1 MPNNGLQLSILIT
14 VVSGKDA
21 VRRCLLALRPQV
33 QTVAAEIIVP
43 YDQWAVE
50 VGELAA
56 EFPEANFHLIA
67 DSVASNVPA
76 HQHRLYDRRR
86 AVGLSLANGQIIAMT
101 EDHAVPAADWV
112 NQILLA
118 HRQPFAVIGGAIEN
132 GVDRPMNWALYYCDF
147 GRYGSPLPQGEI
159 GYVSDVNVSYKR
171 EALETVRDVWRDEYH
186 ETTVHWTMRERGI
199 ELRLDPGLKV
209 YQHRP
214 PMTFGKAFRERTEW
228 GRVFAET
235 RVAAIALTQRIFFA
249 AVAPLL
255 PVVLLARVAK
265 NMLRQHRTF
274 GQMATTLPLTAG
286 LLIGWAWGEFVGY
299 VSGAPSLKNDWPV
312 TAAKSQSLFGNS
324 DSEPANAGDRVKPG
338 VKA

>member
-1 MPNNGLQLSILIT
+1 MPNKVLKLSILIT

-33 QTVAAEIIVP
+33 QAVAAEIIVP
-43 YDQWAVE
+43 YDEWAIE
-50 VGELAA
+50 VGELKA
-56 EFPEANFHLIA
+56 EFPEVNFHLIA
-67 DSVASNVPA
+67 ESVAANISS

-86 AVGLSLANGQIIAMT
+86 AVGLALTAGEVVAMT

-132 GVDRPMNWALYYCDF
+132 GIDRAMNWALYYCDF

-159 GYVSDVNVSYKR
+159 EYVSDVNVSYKR

-214 PMTFGKAFRERTEW
+214 PMTFGKAFRERIEW

-235 RVAAIALTQRIFFA
+235 RVAAIALPQRIFFA
-249 AVAPLL
+249 VVAPLL

-265 NMLRQHRTF
+265 NMLRQGRSF
-274 GQMATTLPLTAG
+274 GQMATALPLTAG
-286 LLIGWAWGEFVGY
+286 LLIGWAWGELVGY
-299 VSGAPSLKNDWPV
+299 VNGAPKLKTEWPMA
-312 TAAKSQSLFGNS
+312 AAKSGAA
-324 DSEPANAGDRVKPG
+324 E
-338 VKA
+338 

>member
-1 MPNNGLQLSILIT
+1 MPNNGIRLSILVT

-43 YDQWAVE
+43 YDEWALG
-50 VGELAA
+50 VGELQA
-56 EFPEANFHLIA
+56 EFPDVKFHLIA
-67 DSVASNVPA
+67 DSVAANVPA
-76 HQHRLYDRRR
+76 HQHRLYDLRR
-86 AVGLSLANGQIIAMT
+86 AIGLGLASGEVIAMT

-147 GRYGSPLPQGEI
+147 GRYGSPLPQGEVE
-159 GYVSDVNVSYKR
+159 YVSDVNVSYKR
-171 EALETVRDVWRDEYH
+171 EALETVRDIWRDEYH

-199 ELRLDPGLKV
+199 GLRLDPGLKV

-214 PMTFGKAFRERTEW
+214 PMTFNKAFRERTEW

-235 RVAAIALTQRIFFA
+235 RVAAIGLPQRIFFA
-249 AVAPLL
+249 LVAPLL
-255 PVVLLARVAK
+255 PAVLLARVAK
-265 NMLRQHRTF
+265 NMFRQRRSF
-274 GQMATTLPLTAG
+274 GQMVAALPLAAG
-286 LLIGWAWGEFVGY
+286 LLIGWAWGELTGY
-299 VSGAPSLKNDWPV
+299 VNGAPKLKHDWPM
-312 TAAKSQSLFGNS
+312 AAANSQV
-324 DSEPANAGDRVKPG
+324 SE
-338 VKA
+338 